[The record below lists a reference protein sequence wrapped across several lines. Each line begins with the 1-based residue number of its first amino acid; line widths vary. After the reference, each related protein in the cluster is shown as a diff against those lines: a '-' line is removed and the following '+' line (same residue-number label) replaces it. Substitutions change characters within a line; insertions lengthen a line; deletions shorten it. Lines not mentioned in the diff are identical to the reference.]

1 MPLFPQLSHRI
12 PVQKAREMT
21 ARYKAHKK
29 IILKKEYE
37 DKNILSECETFNRE
51 AIDSLLAQQGCAGL
65 RIYFSMDDALTVRA
79 ILVAVNSNNQDI
91 LPAEGTMEAST
102 SSSTKSTSTDTDGIV
117 VEDGRICPPNC
128 PTAPSLN
135 NP

>member
-1 MPLFPQLSHRI
+1 MPLFPQLSHSI

-29 IILKKEYE
+29 LILKKEYE

-51 AIDSLLAQQGCAGL
+51 AIDSLLAQPGCTGL

-91 LPAEGTMEAST
+91 LPAEGTTLYADAST
-102 SSSTKSTSTDTDGIV
+102 TT
-117 VEDGRICPPNC
+117 
-128 PTAPSLN
+128 
-135 NP
+135 